1 MFLTSFPLFTAP
13 RPSHGRGIGDHGV
26 LFWAPVASDAEYSLT
41 ALLNA
46 LVLVLIVLLC
56 CCLSL
61 PCAVVHVLSCICM
74 PMIAPDIP
82 SLPIGAVFIPL
93 REG

>member
-1 MFLTSFPLFTAP
+1 MLFC
-13 RPSHGRGIGDHGV
+13 
-26 LFWAPVASDAEYSLT
+26 APVASDAEYSLP

-46 LVLVLIVLLC
+46 LVPVLIVLLC

-61 PCAVVHVLSCICM
+61 LCAVVLVLSYICI

-82 SLPIGAVFIPL
+82 SLPTRFGEIVL
-93 REG
+93 KDKREVCLYDETTFNP